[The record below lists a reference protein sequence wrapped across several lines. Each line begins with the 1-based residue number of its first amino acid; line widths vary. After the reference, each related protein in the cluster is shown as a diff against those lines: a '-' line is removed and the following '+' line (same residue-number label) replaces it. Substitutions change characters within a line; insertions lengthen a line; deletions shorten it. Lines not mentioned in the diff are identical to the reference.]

1 MSNVAHSAAFL
12 AIGNELLSGKV
23 VEANL
28 APLAKTLRG
37 LGIELRCAEVL
48 LDDVPTLAAAI
59 ARLAASY
66 DLVVTSGGVGPTH
79 DDVTIEAVARA
90 FGRGVVRDPELM
102 ALVQKTFGDR
112 TSSAHL
118 RFADVPSGAVL
129 RPAPEGAVLRPAP
142 DTSWPTPVVENV
154 WILPGVPEVFRM
166 KLSTLR
172 SWVKGPQPFVTRAL
186 VLNRDEVD
194 LKEALDVIVAAHP
207 AVTIGSY
214 PALFNPRY
222 RTRVT
227 FDSTSEAAVVAALE
241 DLSRA
246 VSAWIVEVE

>member
-1 MSNVAHSAAFL
+1 MSSVAHTAAFL

-90 FGRGVVRDPELM
+90 FGRGVVRDPELV
-102 ALVQKTFGDR
+102 ALVQQTFGDR
-112 TSSAHL
+112 TSAAHL
-118 RFADVPSGAVL
+118 RFADV
-129 RPAPEGAVLRPAP
+129 PEGAVLRPAP
-142 DTSWPTPVVENV
+142 AADPSWPTPVVENV

-166 KLSTLR
+166 KLGTLR

-186 VLNRDEVD
+186 VLSRDEVD
-194 LKEALDVIVAAHP
+194 LKDALDAVVTAHP
-207 AVTIGSY
+207 TVTIGSY

-227 FDSTSEAAVVAALE
+227 FDATSEAAVVAALE

-246 VSAWIVEVE
+246 LAAWIVEVE